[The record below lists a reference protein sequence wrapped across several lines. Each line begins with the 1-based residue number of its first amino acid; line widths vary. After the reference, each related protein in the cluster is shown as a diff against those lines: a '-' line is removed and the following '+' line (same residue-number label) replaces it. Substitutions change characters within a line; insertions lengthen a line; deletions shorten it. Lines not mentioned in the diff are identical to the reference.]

1 MTILTYRGHQYSKE
15 DEAKA
20 NVEWWNLAHRP
31 ALTLTYRGH
40 DYRPFV
46 TGGTTYT
53 LF

>member
-1 MTILTYRGHQYSKE
+1 MTVLTYRGQQYSKE
-15 DEAKA
+15 DEARA

-40 DYRPFV
+40 DYRPFI
-46 TGGTTYT
+46 TGGTTYK